1 MKTKNHQRL
10 NNGLGKSIIR
20 DRFHGYRSRNE
31 VQSMLHTTEL
41 DDGASY
47 TKFQSI
53 TEQSNL
59 EEFLNT
65 AELAETDFTA
75 ERRNVRIV
83 NMNPS
88 LSSSSSSQST
98 FLPSSTNA
106 IRQSKNDSVD
116 GLLSFEHQLETIND
130 KLLIPRRP
138 PWTESMTAEEVNRQE
153 REAFL
158 EWRRSL
164 AR

>member
-1 MKTKNHQRL
+1 MKTKIRHQRL
-10 NNGLGKSIIR
+10 NDGLGKSIIR
-20 DRFHGYRSRNE
+20 DRFQGYKSRNE

-41 DDGASY
+41 NDGASY
-47 TKFQSI
+47 TKFQSV

-75 ERRNVRIV
+75 ERRNIHIV
-83 NMNPS
+83 QTNPS
-88 LSSSSSSQST
+88 LSLSSSISS
-98 FLPSSTNA
+98 PSLTNA
-106 IRQSKNDSVD
+106 IRRPKTPITD
-116 GLLSFEHQLETIND
+116 GSLSFEHQWETIND

-138 PWTESMTAEEVNRQE
+138 AWTESMTTEEVNRQE